1 MKRPRAFRRLVSLVV
16 GAAFL
21 LSLAAPARAQFDPM
35 TLSLIL
41 GGIQLLSGAASMIT
55 IGSIA
60 ASVDSKPGIALPY
73 GTPCGI
79 VDGVPQICWQPHAGG
94 FEGSPDLPT
103 GESKSVPAPAPVQV
117 QVLNP
122 VNSPG
127 LSLDL
132 APTQDPTPARSGPS
146 GPRPVAL

>member
-1 MKRPRAFRRLVSLVV
+1 MKRPGVLRRLVGFVV

-41 GGIQLLSGAASMIT
+41 GGFQLITGAISMMS
-55 IGSIA
+55 IGVMS
-60 ASVDSKPGIALPY
+60 DTRTGISLPY

-103 GESKSVPAPAPVQV
+103 GGKSAPAKSLQP
-117 QVLNP
+117 LD
-122 VNSPG
+122 SGTPG
-127 LSLDL
+127 LSLTL
-132 APTQDPTPARSGPS
+132 SPTVSPTLSPS
-146 GPRPVAL
+146 EAQGQ